1 MTIRA
6 LARAAAAVSAVT
18 AGESAIRRP
27 LRVKRVARPSSSSAN
42 QSSPSIL
49 GLAKQRPRG
58 MVLISPGSIAR

>member
-1 MTIRA
+1 MRA
-6 LARAAAAVSAVT
+6 LARSAAAVSAVT

-27 LRVKRVARPSSSSAN
+27 LRVKSVARPSARSAN

-58 MVLISPGSIAR
+58 MLPISPGPIAR